1 MSLPD
6 TREFTV
12 PVDYLNAW
20 CASQT
25 DRDTQDLVADLASY
39 AGFSWAHMRGVLAGD
54 RPMAMSAVPGL
65 VRGLQLPDDQAEHFR
80 RMAELQHAPARSS
93 LPLRRE
99 VWAAFAEAHGLPWDG
114 CSALLS
120 EVQSPTLTEAALA
133 PALAALEDGL
143 TPPKTMVKCAV
154 VPVVHSSVAAALPQ
168 IAGWKKHRIA
178 PRLIAVPSPGEGGG
192 SLLTWQGLLGWAREA
207 LVRLPADQRE
217 YRTFTAA
224 VDEPAYQAISAL
236 CRGFRARLVSLAEDA
251 ELLPEERLV
260 GVLIELLP
268 LAGPVVGGDE
278 SRVWA
283 WRKPEFDLPPLEAAG
298 ESDPVAPGPPTVAP
312 GEEPMPTLPGQ
323 THFPTWLKL
332 WRAWRDRRGE
342 EHSDGYLARR
352 TGLSRAAIYDLSSGT
367 VHFGSQHVPL
377 FLHALKLETDPHA
390 PRVLEGMARIA
401 ARQHP
406 EHQAKLVAAQRSHGL
421 EHGVRVLTT
430 EAHFARSQWYVQA
443 TYILAQ
449 LQSFQAVPGWVSRA
463 LMGRITWKGAEEA
476 LIVLGQLGLLRV
488 RPDGVAVPVE
498 PKERVEG
505 PHVNLA
511 SFELHDGVLR
521 LLQSE
526 IGFGD
531 AASNVHGHLMA
542 LPERAMPRL
551 KKNIDEFGA
560 EVRAVLVGAEERRA
574 GGVPMTRLI
583 QISWQ
588 CFQAFR
594 FPLKKKKR
602 RS

>member
-1 MSLPD
+1 MPLPD

-20 CASQT
+20 CASQPE
-25 DRDTQDLVADLASY
+25 RPTQDLVADLASY
-39 AGFSWAHMRGVLAGD
+39 AGFSWSHMRFVLAGD

-65 VRGLQLPDDQAEHFR
+65 MKGLELPEDQAEHFR

-114 CSALLS
+114 VSALLS
-120 EVQSPTLTEAALA
+120 EVQSAALTEAALA

-154 VPVVHSSVAAALPQ
+154 VPVVHASVSAALPQ
-168 IAGWKKHRIA
+168 IEGWKKHRIA
-178 PRLIAVPSPGEGGG
+178 PRLIAVPSPGEGAGA
-192 SLLTWQGLLGWAREA
+192 LLTWQGLLGWAREA

-224 VDEPAYQAISAL
+224 VDEPAFQALSAL
-236 CRGFRARLVSLAEDA
+236 CAGFRARLVSLAEDA
-251 ELLPEERLV
+251 ELLPEERLI

-283 WRKPEFDLPPLEAAG
+283 WRKPDFDLPPLDPEDPSTSA
-298 ESDPVAPGPPTVAP
+298 ERDPVLAP

-332 WRAWRDRRGE
+332 WRAWRARRGE

-352 TGLSRAAIYDLSSGT
+352 TGLSRAAIYDLSTGT

-377 FLHALKLETDPHA
+377 FLRALKLEGDRHA

-463 LMGRITWKGAEEA
+463 LMGRITWQGAREA
-476 LIVLGQLGLLRV
+476 LITLGQLGLLRG
-488 RPDGVAVPVE
+488 RPDGVVVPVE

-505 PHVNLA
+505 PHTRLA
-511 SFELHDGVLR
+511 AFELLDGVLR

-531 AASNVHGHLMA
+531 ASTRVHGHLMA

-551 KKNIDEFGA
+551 MRNIDEFGA
-560 EVRAVLVGAEERRA
+560 EVRAVLVAAEERRSA
-574 GGVPMTRLI
+574 GVPMTRLV

-588 CFQAFR
+588 CFQTFR
-594 FPLKKKKR
+594 FPIKKKKR